1 MLCFYFKLSIG
12 ILYIKFFGC
21 IDSQGVVQD
30 EIDDIDRYFLIFE
43 NKNYYFCVKKKY
55 FLDFYFKFLRGRQ
68 KVCDIY
74 NFKSIIVF
82 LG

>member
-30 EIDDIDRYFLIFE
+30 EIDDIDRDFKIFE

-55 FLDFYFKFLRGRQ
+55 FWICIF
-68 KVCDIY
+68 
-74 NFKSIIVF
+74 NF
-82 LG
+82 